1 MLRFSKL
8 RNKQY
13 LSLVCNFK
21 FFFIFYS
28 WVVNTQC
35 GSKLHNYCCV
45 FSQIGRFFLFNY
57 GLCSYGKLFLE
68 KFKKRLRNGQRS
80 TLKNQET
87 VSVWKLVI
95 FKKLQRSPLITVSY
109 NWILRVEQIGS
120 NLIKLDQIDQTWSNW
135 FQLDQ
140 IGANWIKLDPIGI
153 K

>member
-13 LSLVCNFK
+13 LSFVCNFN

-35 GSKLHNYCCV
+35 WTEFHYYCCD

-57 GLCSYGKLFLE
+57 GLCSYGKLFWE
-68 KFKKRLRNGQRS
+68 KFKKRLINGQRS
-80 TLKNQET
+80 TLKNKET

-95 FKKLQRSPLITVSY
+95 FKKLQCSPLITVS
-109 NWILRVEQIGS
+109 NNRILRVATKEVHKKRTRTS
-120 NLIKLDQIDQTWSNW
+120 LHTSDPLAPVSTKKRPVTNL
-135 FQLDQ
+135 
-140 IGANWIKLDPIGI
+140 
-153 K
+153 